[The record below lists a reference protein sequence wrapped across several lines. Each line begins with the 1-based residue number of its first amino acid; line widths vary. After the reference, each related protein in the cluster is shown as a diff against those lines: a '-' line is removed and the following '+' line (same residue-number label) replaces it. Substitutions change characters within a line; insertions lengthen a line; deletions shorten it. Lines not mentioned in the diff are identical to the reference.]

1 MPQITKSQI
10 IYDEKDWLAGL
21 HPQYGYRKT
30 ISQKLGNFSKN
41 QYNFNAFDDLG
52 YAKNGFLGVDFAH
65 EELVT
70 SRLTKIILGS
80 DGHHY
85 AIDSARLVHRFTNAG
100 GSGSEVDSTIAF
112 PYLTGIDGTVNSDII
127 EHYATNSASEVIF
140 FSYNNTTVG
149 DIGIY
154 DINNG
159 TSDVDFMSTR
169 PDSGQ
174 TLSNAYPHPMCVGH
188 DDKLYIGNGRY
199 LYMYDYT
206 DTADADGKLF
216 TNVLILPEN
225 FVIKSIQKLQPRS
238 LVIFAQDGL
247 NYGNG
252 GPSKAF
258 FWDYLSLDPY
268 QIKDL
273 SDSLFVTSFEYKGT
287 IGTLTYD
294 NTNEMKVRIFNGSE
308 FEVITRLRNL
318 WASSVQLPSIGGIDV
333 VDNEIYIHM
342 SDQIYG
348 YIFKYGN
355 NNNLEN
361 NLSVIG
367 RSVAGVSGYKAGA
380 LKYIKQYDNF
390 IMSTG
395 LDDTKSAT
403 IQYQDKTKYATD
415 GFWYSDLADIGYE
428 RIQITGITVYFA
440 DEFTG
445 GRTIS
450 LSLTDRYNT
459 YAISGLTNLATVTA
473 TNRIYR
479 AKPIN
484 NTGGTP
490 IPPLDG
496 IGLNLTWGEGSGSS
510 VTPIINKVVL
520 DYEPVTIN

>member
-1 MPQITKSQI
+1 MPQITKTTI
-10 IYDEKDWLAGL
+10 TYNEKDWLAGL
-21 HPQYGYRKT
+21 HPQYGYKKT

-52 YAKNGFLGVDFAH
+52 YAKNGFLGVDFDH
-65 EELVT
+65 EERVT
-70 SRLTKIILGS
+70 SRLEKIILGS
-80 DGHHY
+80 DGYYY
-85 AIDSARLVHRFTNAG
+85 AIDSARLVHCLSNAG
-100 GSGSEVDSTIAF
+100 GSISDVESIFPF
-112 PYLTGIDGTVNSDII
+112 PYQTGGAGTVNSDII
-127 EHYATNSASEVIF
+127 EHYVTNSAVKGIL
-140 FSYNNTTVG
+140 FSYNNGTNGDVG
-149 DIGIY
+149 VIDP
-154 DINNG
+154 DTG
-159 TSDVDFMSTR
+159 TSTLAFMSSR
-169 PDSGQ
+169 PAGAQ
-174 TLSNAYPHPMCVGH
+174 TLANAYPHPMCVGH

-199 LYMYDYT
+199 LFMYDYA
-206 DTADADGKLF
+206 DTAHTDGKLF
-216 TNVLILPEN
+216 RNVLILPKN
-225 FVIKSIQKLQPRS
+225 FVIKSIQKLQPRT
-238 LVIFAQDGL
+238 LVIFGQDGL
-247 NYGNG
+247 FYGNG

-273 SDSLFVTSFEYKGT
+273 SDRLFVTSFEYKGT

-294 NTNEMKVRIFNGSE
+294 NTNEMKVRVFNGSE

-318 WASSVQLPSIGGIDV
+318 WVSSVEVPSIGCIDV
-333 VDNEIYIHM
+333 IDNEIYIHM
-342 SDQIYG
+342 SDQMHG

-355 NNNLEN
+355 NYNLEN

-395 LDDTKSAT
+395 LDDDKSAT
-403 IQYQDKTKYATD
+403 IQYQDKKKYATD
-415 GFWYSDLADIGYE
+415 GFWHSDLTDIGYE

-450 LSLTDRYNT
+450 ISLTDRYNT
-459 YAISGLTNLATVTA
+459 YAISGLTNLATVTP

-484 NTGGTP
+484 YSGSKP

-496 IGLNLTWGEGSGSS
+496 VGIELVWGPGSGSS

-520 DYEPVTIN
+520 DYKPIPIN